1 LATLDAV
8 NAHVFA
14 CMLIVDGG
22 LEQEAFGDW
31 KGKKNEMKNA
41 AAELLRSDMQA
52 EKLKSLYEKACK
64 NQPVGGGES
73 VMIDKI
79 LATFKPYDLLHKQQ
93 LDKKFL
99 ERCLVTRVLENNKNA
114 NIDEVKREKRQ
125 ATVKQLQWELLCA
138 WAQQVRL
145 HTFILRC
152 AR

>member
-1 LATLDAV
+1 
-8 NAHVFA
+8 
-14 CMLIVDGG
+14 MLIVDGG

-73 VMIDKI
+73 VMIDCGFVDARLI
-79 LATFKPYDLLHKQQ
+79 ARFNGDLYTPCH
-93 LDKKFL
+93 
-99 ERCLVTRVLENNKNA
+99 
-114 NIDEVKREKRQ
+114 
-125 ATVKQLQWELLCA
+125 
-138 WAQQVRL
+138 
-145 HTFILRC
+145 